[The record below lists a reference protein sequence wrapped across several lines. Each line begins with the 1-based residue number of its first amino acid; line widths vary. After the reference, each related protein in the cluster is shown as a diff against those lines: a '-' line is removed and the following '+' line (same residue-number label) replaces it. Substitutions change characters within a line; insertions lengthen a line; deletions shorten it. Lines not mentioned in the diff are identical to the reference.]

1 MEAVVSDGKEEITLK
16 MNKKLH
22 KKFSFITIFD

>member
-1 MEAVVSDGKEEITLK
+1 

-22 KKFSFITIFD
+22 KKSMSMKRV